1 MFEVSVCPKCG
12 EVNFPAFDSD
22 KVCHCTW
29 VGFLKRP
36 HRLFF
41 EVSDS
46 LFQDHSKQRQAHM
59 SIGINEFDYLYWYEK
74 FFKNCD
80 QYDNNLFKEHLQDNQ
95 QRDLC
100 LKQRLDEQASRP
112 TVKCPYCGSL
122 RTTKISTS
130 SRVAS
135 SLTLGLASNKIG
147 KNYQCNDCKAT
158 F

>member
-1 MFEVSVCPKCG
+1 MYELSICPVCG
-12 EVNFPAFDSD
+12 LIYFPAPISD
-22 KVCHCTW
+22 KTCQCSW

-36 HRLFF
+36 RKLFF
-41 EVSDS
+41 EVSDQM
-46 LFQDHSKQRQAHM
+46 LRERSKKRQENM
-59 SIGINEFDYLYWYEK
+59 SIGIYEFDYRYWYEK
-74 FFKNCD
+74 LFKDCP
-80 QYDNNLFKEHLQDNQ
+80 QYDNNLFKEHLQNNKQ
-95 QRDLC
+95 WDLC

>member
-36 HRLFF
+36 RRLFF

-80 QYDNNLFKEHLQDNQ
+80 QYDNNLFKEHLKNNQ

-100 LKQRLDEQASRP
+100 L
-112 TVKCPYCGSL
+112 
-122 RTTKISTS
+122 S
-130 SRVAS
+130 SD
-135 SLTLGLASNKIG
+135 LTNKPLNQLLNVHIAVLCVLL
-147 KNYQCNDCKAT
+147 KFQQVVE
-158 F
+158 